1 MLKKP
6 PIKVGDRF
14 VKLGAFQASVW
25 IVARIFNIPSEPA
38 HANLAKEG
46 DGKETL
52 TISLPTLGDPHYF
65 KRA

>member
-1 MLKKP
+1 VLKKP

-14 VKLGAFQASVW
+14 VKLGAFQSHVW

-52 TISLPTLGDPHYF
+52 TISLPTLGDSHYF